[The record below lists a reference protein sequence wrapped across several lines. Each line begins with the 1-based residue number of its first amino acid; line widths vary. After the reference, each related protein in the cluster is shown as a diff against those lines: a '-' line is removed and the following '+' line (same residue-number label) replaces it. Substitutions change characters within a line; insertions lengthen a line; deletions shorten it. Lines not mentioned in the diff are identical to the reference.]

1 MCWTKFL
8 RYLQMCL
15 EEHRVGCHDGAKG
28 TCLVRWGAEYSEE
41 HWERL
46 LEKVDQHR
54 RREPSSTDPVS
65 SCECE
70 VPLVGVVQSC
80 CPVCGLLAIEQAHLL
95 LLTSV
100 AVLILATAVKEF
112 KKSHLKSNCC
122 WCCFHF
128 CMGI

>member
-1 MCWTKFL
+1 
-8 RYLQMCL
+8 MCL

-65 SCECE
+65 VRSHW
-70 VPLVGVVQSC
+70 LVWCRAAV
-80 CPVCGLLAIEQAHLL
+80 L
-95 LLTSV
+95 SV
-100 AVLILATAVKEF
+100 A
-112 KKSHLKSNCC
+112 S
-122 WCCFHF
+122 WP
-128 CMGI
+128 